1 MVRIDSFDAA
11 GGCWINPPDGASVEE
26 NTLRFTTQAN
36 TDFWRD
42 TFYGFTRHSGHA
54 FGFYVDGDFTLQ
66 VKVMASFTHLYDQ
79 AGLFI
84 QDDDRHWVKAGIE
97 FNDEKPAIG
106 CVVTREQS
114 D

>member
-11 GGCWINPPDGASVEE
+11 GGCWINPPDGASVEG
-26 NTLRFTTQAN
+26 NTLRFTTHAN

-66 VKVMASFTHLYDQ
+66 VKVMASLPISTIRQ
-79 AGLFI
+79 ACSFRTTI
-84 QDDDRHWVKAGIE
+84 
-97 FNDEKPAIG
+97 
-106 CVVTREQS
+106 VTG
-114 D
+114 